1 MGQIPRCLLG
11 ALAGYGIYLLLTW
24 LYLAFMEAVHGGSP
38 DTYLPFVW
46 PLMSPFLI
54 FRYSSQGT
62 HLDENLLSLFG
73 GLLLI
78 AGALSGYLDFP
89 RLKNRTKNEQRSD
102 S

>member
-1 MGQIPRCLLG
+1 MGKVRRCFLG
-11 ALAGYGIYLLLTW
+11 ALAGYGIYLFLAW
-24 LYLAFMEAVHGGSP
+24 LYIAFMEIATGGSP

-46 PLMSPFLI
+46 PFMSPFLI
-54 FRYSSQGT
+54 FRYSWEGT

-78 AGALSGYLDFP
+78 GGALWGYWDFP
-89 RLKNRTKNEQRSD
+89 RLKRRTHNERRPD